1 MDSIDKKILL
11 HLQGSARK
19 RNVELAREL
28 NIAPSTVME
37 RIRRMEESGLIQ
49 GYRGIINPEMIGLSI
64 QAFIAVSLIRHDVN
78 IIKKFEESIQEISH
92 VCACYH
98 LAGRFDY
105 LLHVVAQNQKQMGE
119 IVKKWIASI
128 PGIGKVETFLL
139 LSEVKPDSGW
149 PIEQDMFSYSGEEKN
164 SNKNINL
171 KRGVYAK
178 KNDS

>member
-28 NIAPSTVME
+28 CIAPSTVMD
-37 RIRRMEESGLIQ
+37 RIRRMEETGLIQ
-49 GYRGIINPEMIGLSI
+49 GYRGIINPDMLGLSI

-92 VCACYH
+92 VRACYH

-105 LLHVVAQNQKQMGE
+105 LLHVVAQNQKHMGE

-149 PIEQDMFSYSGEEKN
+149 PIEQDMFSYSGDQQTDTI
-164 SNKNINL
+164 NI
-171 KRGVYAK
+171 KPK
-178 KNDS
+178 KGSLCQKK